1 MYMVDEIVNN
11 QGISTYAYYR
21 RVDNVKSDEALGL
34 DTDDNES
41 GSDVNAN
48 KGYRWM
54 SLYTSNRVGIGNPI
68 EAKFLVAGVSG
79 TDKEG
84 YQALTMFG
92 STEAVNLNSYAD
104 KNSAEYPSVY
114 LFYVQDKQTPVTG
127 NKIYISDVAV
137 ESAIHEDAAKKKL
150 KDRGYL
156 VFNHDFGCSTDEVT
170 YIGYKLTANASDAV
184 RDIRLLYNFQ
194 DTGITF
200 GDLKYAATGT
210 IGNFTVMISSTST
223 NPAPPIIG
231 LETLPRN
238 EFPDPTLGYE
248 PVN

>member
-1 MYMVDEIVNN
+1 MVDEIVNN

-21 RVDNVKSDEALGL
+21 RVDNVKSDEELGL

-48 KGYRWM
+48 EGYRWM
-54 SLYTSNRVGIGNPI
+54 SLYTSNRAGVGNPI

-104 KNSAEYPSVY
+104 KNSAEYPAVY
-114 LFYVQDKQTPVTG
+114 LFYVQDRVTPVVG
-127 NKIYISDVAV
+127 NKIYISDIAV
-137 ESAIHEDAAKKKL
+137 ESGSHEDAAKKKL

-156 VFNHDFGCSTDEVT
+156 VLNHDYGCSPDEST
-170 YIGYKLTANASDAV
+170 YIGYKLTANANDAV
-184 RDIRLLYNFQ
+184 RDIRLLYNFH

-210 IGNFTVMISSTST
+210 ATPST
-223 NPAPPIIG
+223 
-231 LETLPRN
+231 RM
-238 EFPDPTLGYE
+238 
-248 PVN
+248 